1 VSPGLGSLP
10 TLSTEMRVARVLVP
24 LFVCA
29 LVFTGRAHSATAATP
44 VVVPRPTTGGQFA
57 YMAPETQPYV
67 AARAVVHYVTSGP
80 QAPPLTDADGNGVP
94 DYVEQ
99 VGAAADVALLYYE
112 RHGFKQPLPD
122 TAGPDTKPDIYID
135 TLPAGVLG
143 FTLKQAHSEGGTFV
157 LVSPTLDT
165 AASKPNGGI
174 DITVAHELFH
184 LIQFSYLAGDK
195 VPTWALEGSAT
206 AMSMRVFP
214 QAQDRLNTAYLNDW
228 LKTPWVSLDD
238 ERGSCVHCYGGAWW
252 WLYLTGLSPKVLPRY
267 LADLATDQA
276 RGVLTTLGVTELDRA
291 LRSSGTGSLEH
302 VFTRFSLNLYRRGLP
317 LGSPFSLK
325 SSTRPRKVSIPTV
338 SGLSTHY
345 IPVSVPRGA
354 RGLVVSVPYG
364 KGPRPQITLVVGGP
378 HGREI
383 VAKRFR
389 PGRGVVLST
398 LFRNSSERRRV
409 TLIVTSGTVKGVP
422 YRVEYAA
429 VGREGKLPGWV
440 AF

>member
-1 VSPGLGSLP
+1 
-10 TLSTEMRVARVLVP
+10 MRVARVLVP
-24 LFVCA
+24 VFVCA
-29 LVFTGRAHSATAATP
+29 LAFAGRAHSARAATP
-44 VVVPRPTTGGQFA
+44 VVVPRPTNGGSFA
-57 YMAPETQPYV
+57 YTAPEAGPYIT
-67 AARAVVHYVTSGP
+67 ARAVVHYGSSRP

-94 DYVEQ
+94 DYVQQ

-112 RHGFKQPLPD
+112 RHGFKTPLPD

-143 FTLKQAHSEGGTFV
+143 FTLKQAHAEGGTFV
-157 LVSPTLDT
+157 LVSPALDT
-165 AASKPNGGI
+165 TASKPNGGVA
-174 DITVAHELFH
+174 ITVAHELFH

-252 WLYLTGLSPKVLPRY
+252 WLYLTGLSAKVLPRY
-267 LADLATDQA
+267 LAYLAAGQA
-276 RGVLTTLGVTELDRA
+276 RGASTTVGVTELDRA
-291 LRSSGTGSLEH
+291 LRGSGAGSLEH
-302 VFTRFSLNLYRRGLP
+302 VFTRFSLNLYRRGLR
-317 LGSPFSLK
+317 LGNPFSLK
-325 SSTRPRKVSIPTV
+325 SSTTPRKVSIRAV
-338 SGLSTHY
+338 SGLSSHY
-345 IPVSVPRGA
+345 IPISVPRGA
-354 RGLVVSVPYG
+354 RGLVVSVPYA
-364 KGPRPQITLVVGGP
+364 KGPHPQIALVVGGP

-398 LFRNSSERRRV
+398 LFRNSSEGRRI

-429 VGREGKLPGWV
+429 VGRDGKLPGWV

>member
-1 VSPGLGSLP
+1 
-10 TLSTEMRVARVLVP
+10 MRVARVLVP
-24 LFVCA
+24 LLVCA
-29 LVFTGRAHSATAATP
+29 FAFAGRAHSASAASP
-44 VVVPRPTTGGQFA
+44 VVVPRPTSGGPFA
-57 YMAPETQPYV
+57 YTAPEAQPYV
-67 AARAVVHYVTSGP
+67 TAHAVVHYVNSGP
-80 QAPPLTDADGNGVP
+80 DAPPLTDADGNGVP

-99 VGAAADVALLYYE
+99 VGAAADIALLYYE

-143 FTLKQAHSEGGTFV
+143 FTLEQAHAEGGTFV
-157 LVSPTLDT
+157 LVSPNLDT
-165 AASKPNGGI
+165 TASKPNGGV

-184 LIQFSYLAGDK
+184 LIQFSYLTGDK

-214 QAQDRLNTAYLNDW
+214 QVQDRLVTGYLNDW
-228 LKTPWVSLDD
+228 LKTPWVALDD

-267 LADLATDQA
+267 LSDLAADQA
-276 RGVLTTLGVTELDRA
+276 RSMPTTVGVTQLDKA
-291 LRSSGTGSLEH
+291 LRSSGVGSLEH
-302 VFTRFSLNLYRRGLP
+302 VFTRFSLNLFRRGLP
-317 LGSPFSLK
+317 LGNPYSLK
-325 SSTRPRKVSIPTV
+325 SSTTPRKVSIRAV

-345 IPVSVPRGA
+345 VPVSVPRGA

-364 KGPRPQITLVVGGP
+364 HGPRPDVTLVVGGP
-378 HGREI
+378 HGRAI
-383 VAKRFR
+383 TAKRFR

-398 LFRNSSERRRV
+398 LFRNSNERRRV
-409 TLIVTSGTVKGVP
+409 TLIVTSGSATGVP

-429 VGREGKLPGWV
+429 VGRDGKLPGWV

>member
-1 VSPGLGSLP
+1 
-10 TLSTEMRVARVLVP
+10 MRVARVLVP
-24 LFVCA
+24 MLVCA
-29 LVFTGRAHSATAATP
+29 LVFAGRAHPARAATP
-44 VVVPRPTTGGQFA
+44 VVVPRPTNGGQFA
-57 YMAPETQPYV
+57 YTAPEAQPYV
-67 AARAVVHYVTSGP
+67 TARAVVHYVTSGP
-80 QAPPLTDADGNGVP
+80 QAPQLTDANGNGVP

-99 VGAAADVALLYYE
+99 VGAAADIALVYYE

-135 TLPAGVLG
+135 TLPTGVLG
-143 FTLKQAHSEGGTFV
+143 FTLKQAHAEGGTFI

-165 AASKPNGGI
+165 TASKPNGGV

-214 QAQDRLNTAYLNDW
+214 QAEDRLNTAYLNDW
-228 LKTPWVSLDD
+228 LKTPWLSLDD
-238 ERGSCVHCYGGAWW
+238 ERGSCEHCYGGAWW
-252 WLYLTGLSPKVLPRY
+252 WLYLTNLSPKVLPRY
-267 LADLATDQA
+267 LSDLAADQA
-276 RGVLTTLGVTELDRA
+276 RGASTTLGVTELDRA
-291 LRSSGTGSLEH
+291 LRASGAGSLEH
-302 VFTRFSLNLYRRGLP
+302 VFTRFSLNLYRRGLK
-317 LGSPFSLK
+317 LGNPFTLR
-325 SSTRPRKVSIPTV
+325 SSTTPRKVSIRTV

-364 KGPRPQITLVVGGP
+364 RGPRPNVALVVGGP

-383 VAKRFR
+383 IAKRFR
-389 PGRGVVLST
+389 PGRGVVIST
-398 LFRNSSERRRV
+398 LFRNAGERRRV
-409 TLIVTSGTVKGVP
+409 TLIVTSGTVTGVP
-422 YRVEYAA
+422 YRVQYAA
-429 VGREGKLPGWV
+429 VGPDGKLPGWI

>member
-1 VSPGLGSLP
+1 
-10 TLSTEMRVARVLVP
+10 MRVARVLVP
-24 LFVCA
+24 VLVCA
-29 LVFTGRAHSATAATP
+29 LALAARAHSAQAATQ
-44 VVVPRPTTGGQFA
+44 VVVPRPTNGGQFA
-57 YMAPETQPYV
+57 YTIPEAQPYV
-67 AARAVVHYVTSGP
+67 TSKAVVHYVTAGP

-99 VGAAADVALLYYE
+99 VGASAEIALLYYE

-122 TAGPDTKPDIYID
+122 AAGPDTKPDIYID
-135 TLPAGVLG
+135 TLPTGVLG
-143 FTLKQAHSEGGTFV
+143 FTLKQAHAEGGTFV
-157 LVSPTLDT
+157 IVSQKLDT
-165 AASKPNGGI
+165 TASKPNGGI

-184 LIQFSYLAGDK
+184 LIQFSYLARDK

-206 AMSMRVFP
+206 ALSMRVFP
-214 QAQDRLNTAYLNDW
+214 QAQDRLITAYLNDW

-267 LADLATDQA
+267 LSDLAAEQA
-276 RGVLTTLGVTELDRA
+276 RGVSTTLGITELDKA
-291 LRSSGTGSLEH
+291 LRSSGGGSLEH

-317 LGSPFSLK
+317 LGNPFSLK
-325 SSTRPRKVSIPTV
+325 SSTRPRKVSIRTV

-354 RGLVVSVPYG
+354 RGMVVSVPYG
-364 KGPRPQITLVVGGP
+364 KGPRPNVALVVGGP
-378 HGREI
+378 HGRAI

-409 TLIVTSGTVKGVP
+409 TLIVTSGTVSGVP

-429 VGREGKLPGWV
+429 VGRDGKLPGWV

>member
-1 VSPGLGSLP
+1 
-10 TLSTEMRVARVLVP
+10 MRVARVLVP
-24 LFVCA
+24 VLICA
-29 LVFTGRAHSATAATP
+29 LAFAGRAHSARAATP
-44 VVVPRPTTGGQFA
+44 VVVPRPTNGGLFA
-57 YMAPETQPYV
+57 YTAPESQPYV
-67 AARAVVHYVTSGP
+67 TTRAVVHYVTSGP
-80 QAPPLTDADGNGVP
+80 QAPALTDADGNGVP

-143 FTLKQAHSEGGTFV
+143 FTLKQAHAEGGTFV

-165 AASKPNGGI
+165 TTSKPNGGV

-195 VPTWALEGSAT
+195 VPTWAFEGSAT
-206 AMSMRVFP
+206 AMSTRVFP
-214 QAQDRLNTAYLNDW
+214 QAQDRLITAYLNDW

-238 ERGSCVHCYGGAWW
+238 ERGSCAHCYGGAWW

-267 LADLATDQA
+267 LSDLAADQA
-276 RGVLTTLGVTELDRA
+276 RGASTTLGVTELDKA
-291 LRSSGTGSLEH
+291 LRSTGRGSLEH

-317 LGSPFSLK
+317 LGNPFSLK
-325 SSTRPRKVSIPTV
+325 SSTRPRKVSIRAV

-345 IPVSVPRGA
+345 VPVSVPRGA
-354 RGLVVSVPYG
+354 RGLIVSVPYG
-364 KGPRPQITLVVGGP
+364 QGPPPNVALVVGGP

-398 LFRNSSERRRV
+398 LFRNPSERRRV
-409 TLIVTSGTVKGVP
+409 TLIVTLGTVKGAS

-429 VGREGKLPGWV
+429 VGRHGKLPGWV

>member
-1 VSPGLGSLP
+1 
-10 TLSTEMRVARVLVP
+10 MRVARVLVP
-24 LFVCA
+24 VFVCA
-29 LVFTGRAHSATAATP
+29 LAFAGRAHSAQAATP
-44 VVVPRPTTGGQFA
+44 VVVPRPTNGGQFA
-57 YMAPETQPYV
+57 YASPEAQPYV
-67 AARAVVHYVTSGP
+67 SARAVVHYVTSGP

-99 VGAAADVALLYYE
+99 VGGDADIALLYYE

-122 TAGPDTKPDIYID
+122 TAGPDIKPDIYID
-135 TLPAGVLG
+135 TLPEGVLG
-143 FTLKQAHSEGGTFV
+143 FTLKQAHAEGGTFV
-157 LVSPTLDT
+157 LVSPNLDT
-165 AASKPNGGI
+165 SAAKPNGGV

-206 AMSMRVFP
+206 AMSVRVFP
-214 QAQDRLNTAYLNDW
+214 QAQDRLITAYLNDW

-238 ERGSCVHCYGGAWW
+238 ERKSCVHCYGGAWW

-267 LADLATDQA
+267 LSGLAADQA
-276 RGVLTTLGVTELDRA
+276 RGVSTTLGVTELDKA
-291 LRSSGTGSLEH
+291 LRNSGGGSLEH

-325 SSTRPRKVSIPTV
+325 SSTTPRKVSIRGV

-345 IPVSVPRGA
+345 IPVSVPRNA

-364 KGPRPQITLVVGGP
+364 QGPRPNVALVVGGP

-409 TLIVTSGTVKGVP
+409 TLIVTSGTVKGIP

-429 VGREGKLPGWV
+429 VGRDGKLPGWV

>member
-1 VSPGLGSLP
+1 
-10 TLSTEMRVARVLVP
+10 MRVARVLVP
-24 LFVCA
+24 VLVCA
-29 LVFTGRAHSATAATP
+29 LAFAGRAHSARAATP
-44 VVVPRPTTGGQFA
+44 VVVPRPTNGGQFA
-57 YMAPETQPYV
+57 YTVPEAQPYV
-67 AARAVVHYVTSGP
+67 TTRAVVHYVTSGP
-80 QAPPLTDADGNGVP
+80 QAPPLADADGNGVP

-112 RHGFKQPLPD
+112 HHGFKQPLPD
-122 TAGPDTKPDIYID
+122 TAGPDTRPDIYID
-135 TLPAGVLG
+135 SLPAGVLG
-143 FTLKQAHSEGGTFV
+143 FTLKQAHAEGGTFV
-157 LVSPTLDT
+157 LVSPMLDT
-165 AASKPNGGI
+165 TPSKPNGGV

-238 ERGSCVHCYGGAWW
+238 EGGSCVHCYGGAWW

-267 LADLATDQA
+267 LSDLAADQA
-276 RGVLTTLGVTELDRA
+276 RGVSTIVGVTELDKA
-291 LRSSGTGSLEH
+291 LRSSGAGSLEH

-317 LGSPFSLK
+317 LGNPFSLK
-325 SSTRPRKVSIPTV
+325 SSTTPRKVSIRAV

-364 KGPRPQITLVVGGP
+364 HGPRPNVALVVGGP
-378 HGREI
+378 HGRAI

-409 TLIVTSGTVKGVP
+409 TLIVTSGTVKGVR

-429 VGREGKLPGWV
+429 VGRDGKLPGWV